1 MTHEPW
7 IQARIDQVEELL
19 DAGCELSQIVEIL
32 NNDGFMRIFNGKN
45 VTEDFVFNACL
56 VILAKRMEAK
66 RQIEEEPDVSDEGFD
81 PYSNC
86 YTDDC

>member
-1 MTHEPW
+1 MAHEDW
-7 IQARIDQVEELL
+7 VQVRIDQVEELL

-66 RQIEEEPDVSDEGFD
+66 NEQEGQA
-81 PYSNC
+81 
-86 YTDDC
+86 

>member
-1 MTHEPW
+1 MAHEPW

-19 DAGCELSQIVEIL
+19 DMGCELSQIVEIL
-32 NNDGFMRIFNGKN
+32 NNDGFMRIYNGKN

-66 RQIEEEPDVSDEGFD
+66 NEQEEQA
-81 PYSNC
+81 
-86 YTDDC
+86 